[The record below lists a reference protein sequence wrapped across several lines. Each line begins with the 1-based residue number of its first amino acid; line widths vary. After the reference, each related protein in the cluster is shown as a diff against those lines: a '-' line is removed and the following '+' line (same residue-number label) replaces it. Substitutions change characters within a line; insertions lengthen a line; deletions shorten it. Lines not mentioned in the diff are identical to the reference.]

1 MAISFSRPDPSSP
14 TAVAGATFPSS
25 RRGFDQNEVRDFLRM
40 VSAEISRQQER
51 ITFLERELLNSQQA
65 GTAPQVELNEETIT
79 ELLAKRPPVLSRLP
93 ARLRARSRFDLKK
106 LRRVWC
112 AKLPMK
118 QRGFVK
124 MPN

>member
-51 ITFLERELLNSQQA
+51 ITFLEREPTDGLFPS
-65 GTAPQVELNEETIT
+65 
-79 ELLAKRPPVLSRLP
+79 
-93 ARLRARSRFDLKK
+93 
-106 LRRVWC
+106 
-112 AKLPMK
+112 K
-118 QRGFVK
+118 QEPT
-124 MPN
+124 MPIYDEMQDFHP